1 VNGIASVTAADQ
13 AYEVELLDA
22 PDGWGVSVVDRHGG
36 TVFRRACRD
45 GAEARAFASTVRQ
58 HLYWLSEETFRAY
71 YRV

>member
-1 VNGIASVTAADQ
+1 VNGTAAVTAADQ

-22 PDGWGVSVVDRHGG
+22 PDGWGVIVVDRHGE

-45 GAEARAFASTVRQ
+45 GVEARAFASTVRQ

>member
-1 VNGIASVTAADQ
+1 VSTAAVIAADQ
-13 AYEVELLDA
+13 AYEVDLLDA
-22 PDGWGVSVVDRHGG
+22 PEGWRVAVVDRHGE

-58 HLYWLSEETFRAY
+58 HLYWLSEGAFRAY

>member
-1 VNGIASVTAADQ
+1 VNGTAAVTAADQ
-13 AYEVELLDA
+13 AYEVDLLDT
-22 PDGWGVSVVDRHGG
+22 PDGWGVSVVDRHGE

-58 HLYWLSEETFRAY
+58 HLYWLSEETFRAF

>member
-1 VNGIASVTAADQ
+1 VSTAAVLAADQ
-13 AYEVELLDA
+13 AYAVDLSDA
-22 PDGWGVSVVDRHGG
+22 PGGWRVAVVDRRGE

-58 HLYWLSEETFRAY
+58 HLYWLSEGAFRAY